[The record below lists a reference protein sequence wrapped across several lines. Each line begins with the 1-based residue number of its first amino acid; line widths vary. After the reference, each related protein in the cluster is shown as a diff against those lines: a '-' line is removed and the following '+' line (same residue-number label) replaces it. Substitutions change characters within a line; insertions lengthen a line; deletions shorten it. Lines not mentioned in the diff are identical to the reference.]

1 MEDDNPNPVIQT
13 RRSSIKTH
21 PRYNNQQS
29 WKQKLRENCCKRV
42 REGRSRLLWKM
53 RLPMSS
59 PTYPHSLN
67 NRQQDFIKSAFQ
79 DIFSDEL
86 KKIKDESV
94 NDFNENLPSV
104 PEAADVLWE
113 YEGIHDA
120 YEGDGEEILLEM
132 QRIFYED
139 LNVDMR
145 QKGDFADAVYFLKF
159 IISKFVYSVAVFQG
173 LNAFKNAILSR
184 MFTQFFAESEG
195 PIVTWEDEE
204 DEFLARAVYEHMQLS
219 NEKIL
224 EKFWCPMCKQGELQ
238 ENSHFIHCTQCGLRL
253 NKGNEVTLDLLR
265 CRLADVHAEHLDR
278 GCRLKPKFCVESRF
292 NITALY
298 ISCEGCNTFEV
309 KTQPL
314 ATFIGVNATVRRQWI
329 STMLE
334 DIDKK
339 NILAVQTLRNMI
351 MGSSLMAT
359 TSILL
364 CAGLA
369 AVLSSTYSIK
379 KPVYESSQPSNE
391 CPIAAL
397 VCANR
402 EPFGGDFGQRSSNN
416 HGKIKMNEIV

>member
-67 NRQQDFIKSAFQ
+67 NRQQDFIKSAFE

-145 QKGDFADAVYFLKF
+145 QK
-159 IISKFVYSVAVFQG
+159 
-173 LNAFKNAILSR
+173 
-184 MFTQFFAESEG
+184 ESEG

-309 KTQPL
+309 V
-314 ATFIGVNATVRRQWI
+314 I
-329 STMLE
+329 
-334 DIDKK
+334 
-339 NILAVQTLRNMI
+339 
-351 MGSSLMAT
+351 
-359 TSILL
+359 
-364 CAGLA
+364 
-369 AVLSSTYSIK
+369 
-379 KPVYESSQPSNE
+379 
-391 CPIAAL
+391 
-397 VCANR
+397 
-402 EPFGGDFGQRSSNN
+402 
-416 HGKIKMNEIV
+416 